1 MPDYEDRKN
10 KTFVDDPLTQFVQ
23 ELRVYCQHYRSP
35 NIQFVSTRPAGDER
49 TRRSVIIAIDDIRAF
64 EDWSAP
70 ARRFINE
77 LKGGANLLDLI
88 DSYRSKIVE
97 FYEWFQSN
105 QERIHAEQ
113 FAPFKDLLSQ
123 HHYLL
128 LEERVDAILSTPPGL
143 SFRED
148 EIFSNLF
155 SAKEYAELERIP
167 PESLDRPKRAIELL
181 QPAYD
186 VPDQLKEK
194 IFQLYK
200 ERRHL
205 FK

>member
-1 MPDYEDRKN
+1 MDGIPRTIHRLVE
-10 KTFVDDPLTQFVQ
+10 
-23 ELRVYCQHYRSP
+23 
-35 NIQFVSTRPAGDER
+35 GD
-49 TRRSVIIAIDDIRAF
+49 
-64 EDWSAP
+64 
-70 ARRFINE
+70 AR
-77 LKGGANLLDLI
+77 
-88 DSYRSKIVE
+88 
-97 FYEWFQSN
+97 
-105 QERIHAEQ
+105 
-113 FAPFKDLLSQ
+113 
-123 HHYLL
+123 
-128 LEERVDAILSTPPGL
+128 GL